1 MLKGI
6 SWNNYLLVIV
16 VLTIMWYVFVG
27 LVYYYVDL
35 KELLNGKRKLRFRWL
50 EKYFDS
56 DSIQESSA
64 PEDNSKIDF
73 EAVAAIS
80 VNDYTEV
87 DALIAQIKKSV
98 AEGVQKN
105 ASKTDLEKQLGV
117 ILDNC
122 EAVGDSGF
130 RSAINELIVSECE
143 TVGSFVFTLEEV
155 DVLWKRK
162 VK

>member
-56 DSIQESSA
+56 DFNQESSV

-98 AEGVQKN
+98 AEAVQKN

-143 TVGSFVFTLEEV
+143 TVASFVFTLEEV

-162 VK
+162 MK